1 MTTTIET
8 PSVIRHLWKSV
19 LSLGVLTLILG
30 AAVLVWPGQSIVVA
44 GILFV
49 VYLLASG
56 IAQVIAAFTVNSPA
70 ASRVLLF
77 ISGALS
83 IALGVFAF
91 RDYDDGAA
99 VWLLALWIGVG
110 FMFQGVSET
119 ALAISF
125 KELPERGW
133 YIFVGVLTVIAGVVM
148 LAWPISSIVV
158 LSIIAGVWLVV
169 IGTTEIVWAVNVRSE
184 AKKVRA
190 RCRVAERA
198 APSPDSPIGV
208 LRRSGASQHAE
219 PSPEKPYTPT
229 PMNRLA
235 AGAVHDVAPDRRGEQ
250 PEITEAAINSPQL
263 MPAHSLEPSSAGRTV
278 KIHHPG
284 RLGVVRTRQ
293 PTPPDELPFSSTPI
307 SRNCPESTDSI
318 EP

>member
-1 MTTTIET
+1 MTTNIET
-8 PSVIRHLWKSV
+8 PSVIRRLWKSV
-19 LSLGVLTLILG
+19 LSLGVLTVILG

-83 IALGVFAF
+83 IALGVFAL

-119 ALAISF
+119 VLAISF

-133 YIFVGVLTVIAGVVM
+133 YIFVGVLTTIAGVVM

-158 LSIIAGVWLVV
+158 LSIIAGLWLVV
-169 IGTTEIVWAVNVRSE
+169 IGTTEIVWAVNVRRE
-184 AKKVRA
+184 AKKVERGVESLA
-190 RCRVAERA
+190 R
-198 APSPDSPIGV
+198 
-208 LRRSGASQHAE
+208 
-219 PSPEKPYTPT
+219 
-229 PMNRLA
+229 
-235 AGAVHDVAPDRRGEQ
+235 GAVA
-250 PEITEAAINSPQL
+250 
-263 MPAHSLEPSSAGRTV
+263 
-278 KIHHPG
+278 
-284 RLGVVRTRQ
+284 
-293 PTPPDELPFSSTPI
+293 
-307 SRNCPESTDSI
+307 
-318 EP
+318 

>member
-1 MTTTIET
+1 MTTAIET
-8 PSVIRHLWKSV
+8 SSVIRHLWKSV
-19 LSLGVLTLILG
+19 LALGVLTLIVG
-30 AAVLVWPGQSIVVA
+30 AAVLVWPGQSIVAA

-56 IAQVIAAFTVNSPA
+56 VAQVIGAFTVNSPA

-110 FMFQGVSET
+110 FVFQGVSET

-133 YIFVGVLTVIAGVVM
+133 YIFVGVLTMIAGVVM

-158 LSIIAGVWLVV
+158 LSIVAGVWLVV

-184 AKKVRA
+184 AKKV
-190 RCRVAERA
+190 ER
-198 APSPDSPIGV
+198 GV
-208 LRRSGASQHAE
+208 ESLTR
-219 PSPEKPYTPT
+219 
-229 PMNRLA
+229 
-235 AGAVHDVAPDRRGEQ
+235 GAVA
-250 PEITEAAINSPQL
+250 
-263 MPAHSLEPSSAGRTV
+263 
-278 KIHHPG
+278 
-284 RLGVVRTRQ
+284 
-293 PTPPDELPFSSTPI
+293 
-307 SRNCPESTDSI
+307 
-318 EP
+318 

>member
-19 LSLGVLTLILG
+19 LSLGVLTLIVG
-30 AAVLVWPGQSIVVA
+30 AAVLVWPGQSIVAA

-56 IAQVIAAFTVNSPA
+56 VAQVITAFAVDSSAP
-70 ASRVLLF
+70 SRILLF

-83 IALGVFAF
+83 IALGVFAL

-119 ALAISF
+119 VLAISF

-133 YIFVGVLTVIAGVVM
+133 YIFVGVLTTIAGVVM

-158 LSIIAGVWLVV
+158 LSIIAGLWLVV
-169 IGTTEIVWAVNVRSE
+169 IGTTEIVWAVNVRRE
-184 AKKVRA
+184 AKKVERGVESLA
-190 RCRVAERA
+190 R
-198 APSPDSPIGV
+198 
-208 LRRSGASQHAE
+208 
-219 PSPEKPYTPT
+219 
-229 PMNRLA
+229 
-235 AGAVHDVAPDRRGEQ
+235 GAVA
-250 PEITEAAINSPQL
+250 
-263 MPAHSLEPSSAGRTV
+263 
-278 KIHHPG
+278 
-284 RLGVVRTRQ
+284 
-293 PTPPDELPFSSTPI
+293 
-307 SRNCPESTDSI
+307 
-318 EP
+318 